1 MSEHGTFIWN
11 ELDTPDQHV
20 SGLFFDKLLGW
31 SRREVNAG
39 VFGIYT
45 LFQKNGR
52 DVAGMMN
59 PTTDTASKHSR
70 WQAYIAVD
78 DVDDCAR
85 RVPELGGKVIV
96 PAHDI
101 PAFGRVCQVSDPL
114 GAIVCL
120 VTTKE

>member
-20 SGLFFDKLLGW
+20 SGSFFEKLLGW

-39 VFGIYT
+39 GFGTYT

-59 PTTDTASKHSR
+59 PTTETSMQK
-70 WQAYIAVD
+70 
-78 DVDDCAR
+78 
-85 RVPELGGKVIV
+85 RVQKRCSSHAP
-96 PAHDI
+96 HQRSQ
-101 PAFGRVCQVSDPL
+101 RVSC
-114 GAIVCL
+114 
-120 VTTKE
+120 